1 MNNSNKSENLE
12 ELESKIEKIYIEE
25 YNENFED
32 ILLKK
37 EGEFLHNISENVKFF
52 IEDKYS
58 KEIYKIPN
66 FINKLK
72 SIERK
77 LYYNM
82 YLIDKEKIINN
93 LKNKNIDYINNG
105 ENFFYLKHCK
115 YQNDIPIH
123 NCNKKN
129 NFILI
134 TNEDKNSN

>member
-72 SIERK
+72 SIERN

-93 LKNKNIDYINNG
+93 LKNKNIEYIKNG
-105 ENFFYLKHCK
+105 EKFFYLNCK
-115 YQNDIPIH
+115 KI
-123 NCNKKN
+123 
-129 NFILI
+129 F
-134 TNEDKNSN
+134 

>member
-1 MNNSNKSENLE
+1 MSYSKQLENLE
-12 ELESKIEKIYIEE
+12 EIEEKIKKIYIEE

-37 EGEFLHNISENVKFF
+37 DGEFLLNISENVKIFL
-52 IEDKYS
+52 EDKYS

-93 LKNKNIDYINNG
+93 LKTKNLEYIKNG
-105 ENFFYLKHCK
+105 EKFF
-115 YQNDIPIH
+115 I
-123 NCNKKN
+123 
-129 NFILI
+129 
-134 TNEDKNSN
+134 